1 MIKNYLLENLKTTD
15 FREVAKAVL
24 EIQAEAF
31 PKVDA
36 SMISQLFEDVTAIF
50 KGTFW
55 NYQAMDTVY
64 HDLEHTLQVTLC
76 WVRMVANR
84 NQLQIDPVM
93 TDQDFIIGLHGVLL
107 HDIGFLKEIGDH
119 EGTGAKF
126 TFVHEKRSCELA
138 YLYLD
143 KKGWSKQD
151 ISAVQHL
158 ISCTG
163 PRSIIDA
170 VPFNNKLE
178 RIMGE
183 SVCSADYIG
192 QMSDPAYLHKL
203 PALFLE
209 FEESDNYRN
218 IPAEKRMFKSTEELF
233 RGTPIFW
240 EKLVI
245 PKLEKE
251 CHGLYKYLAQ
261 PFPDGINPYLKKI
274 EEHVNIIQKESKNLN
289 QWNKYFGKR
298 SLKVESN

>member
-1 MIKNYLLENLKTTD
+1 MIKNYLFKNLKPTD
-15 FREVAKAVL
+15 PSEVAKAVL
-24 EIQAEAF
+24 EIQAEVF

-36 SMISQLFEDVTAIF
+36 SMTSQLFDDVTEIF
-50 KGTFW
+50 KDTFW

-64 HDLEHTLQVTLC
+64 HDLEHTLQLTLC

-93 TDQDFIIGLHGVLL
+93 TNNNFVTGLHGVILY
-107 HDIGFLKEIGDH
+107 DFGFLKENGDH
-119 EGTGAKF
+119 EGPDAKF

-143 KKGWSKQD
+143 KKGWRKQD

-158 ISCTG
+158 ISCTE

-170 VPFNNKLE
+170 VPFKNKLE

-192 QMSDPAYLHKL
+192 QMSDPTYLYKL

-218 IPAEKRMFKSTEELF
+218 IPAEKRMF
-233 RGTPIFW
+233 
-240 EKLVI
+240 
-245 PKLEKE
+245 
-251 CHGLYKYLAQ
+251 
-261 PFPDGINPYLKKI
+261 
-274 EEHVNIIQKESKNLN
+274 
-289 QWNKYFGKR
+289 
-298 SLKVESN
+298 